1 MGIILKGSWWD
12 SVLTLPLWL
21 LGQLQGRVLILVR
34 RLRMGVLGGPDP
46 TDGVVGSE
54 QERSAPVG
62 HPWGPYLLSS
72 VQHPTEAGRPSGQ
85 AASSCMSQ
93 PVLPALLPRH
103 TQRAPPSYQGE
114 AQT

>member
-46 TDGVVGSE
+46 TD
-54 QERSAPVG
+54 
-62 HPWGPYLLSS
+62 WGLLALSRNAQLLSGIPGAHTCFPVCS
-72 VQHPTEAGRPSGQ
+72 IPLRLAGPLGRL
-85 AASSCMSQ
+85 
-93 PVLPALLPRH
+93 LPAACH
-103 TQRAPPSYQGE
+103 SQ
-114 AQT
+114 